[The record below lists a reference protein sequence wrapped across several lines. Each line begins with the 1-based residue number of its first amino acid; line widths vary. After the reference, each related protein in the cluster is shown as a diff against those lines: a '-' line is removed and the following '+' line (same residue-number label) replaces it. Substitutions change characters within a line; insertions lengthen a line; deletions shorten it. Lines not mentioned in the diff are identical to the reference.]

1 MGSAWGQQERG
12 RGAGKWGQCIFS
24 FSLNFVLHFYGKL
37 AKIATRENRS
47 IKKEEEAEEERKNE
61 TEKTAET
68 EKEML
73 CGRWKKNLLK
83 MTKIKS
89 KMQPPLTQNINS
101 RVLHTGSSS
110 SEGSKE
116 SCGSYG
122 R

>member
-1 MGSAWGQQERG
+1 MKTAAE
-12 RGAGKWGQCIFS
+12 
-24 FSLNFVLHFYGKL
+24 
-37 AKIATRENRS
+37 
-47 IKKEEEAEEERKNE
+47 KKEAEEERKNE

-110 SEGSKE
+110 SEGRKE
-116 SCGSYG
+116 SCGSCG
-122 R
+122 C